1 MSIHTNCRRIRCENR
16 KRVVPI
22 NTSVETNQSHR
33 RIAINGLS
41 KGSFLLHLACFF
53 MNRSFHPFIFIAA
66 HILSH
71 TDTICFRSPSLIVN
85 VSCSYCYCCIAVTI
99 SFVSIYIIRII
110 HILIVVFVETVSLCR
125 QHQVVPLFRS
135 LILMVVFLFLT
146 VSSFRMNFL
155 FLSELHLH
163 VARVPLSFYPLP
175 LDISLRSF
183 VRDLQPR
190 DTLYTTGNRP
200 SWCRGTSPLFFFTF
214 FFSLFF
220 CPRILER
227 SNDSLPCFLRM
238 QFAMKK
244 RSIAR
249 NSIDATRRNVTRDR
263 ISLTFHFMRKLSAR
277 GSLFGLERFRD

>member
-1 MSIHTNCRRIRCENR
+1 MRFCLTSKLIPATIILPNRPLRSVILWIKRKKKRKWRKKRKDDKNVRKYTTHVSRFGESMSIHTNCRRIRCENR

-85 VSCSYCYCCIAVTI
+85 VSCSYCYCCMAVTI

-125 QHQVVPLFRS
+125 
-135 LILMVVFLFLT
+135 
-146 VSSFRMNFL
+146 
-155 FLSELHLH
+155 
-163 VARVPLSFYPLP
+163 
-175 LDISLRSF
+175 
-183 VRDLQPR
+183 
-190 DTLYTTGNRP
+190 
-200 SWCRGTSPLFFFTF
+200 
-214 FFSLFF
+214 
-220 CPRILER
+220 
-227 SNDSLPCFLRM
+227 
-238 QFAMKK
+238 
-244 RSIAR
+244 
-249 NSIDATRRNVTRDR
+249 
-263 ISLTFHFMRKLSAR
+263 
-277 GSLFGLERFRD
+277 